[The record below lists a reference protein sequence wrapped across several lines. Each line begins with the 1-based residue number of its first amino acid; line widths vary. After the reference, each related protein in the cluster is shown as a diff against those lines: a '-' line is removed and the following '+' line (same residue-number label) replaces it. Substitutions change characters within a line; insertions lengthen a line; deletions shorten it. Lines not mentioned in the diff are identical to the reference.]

1 MRLKITLINIVAI
14 AVIAVGC
21 GGGDADSTS
30 AGASGGETT
39 TTTSTNAG
47 QENGSNAGKENGNAG
62 QENGN
67 AEKQG
72 GGATGSAKPKGQSEK
87 QKFVAAGDAIC
98 ETVPKRYNAKLK
110 SLGKESSKNGRPEP
124 STAEKNLK
132 AAIPPLYLAIEE
144 FEELTPPQGEERTFE
159 AIVDALEEAAKD
171 LEKEP
176 SAELTGPKSPFAE
189 FQKLTTGYG
198 FEVCKNL

>member
-1 MRLKITLINIVAI
+1 MRLKITLMSIVAM

-21 GGGDADSTS
+21 GGGDDGGTS
-30 AGASGGETT
+30 AGTGGGETT
-39 TTTSTNAG
+39 TRNSA
-47 QENGSNAGKENGNAG
+47 NAGKENGNAG

-87 QKFVAAGDAIC
+87 QKFIAAGDAIC
-98 ETVPKRYNAKLK
+98 ETVPKRYTAKLK
-110 SLGKESSKNGRPEP
+110 TLGKESSKNGRPEP

-144 FEELTPPQGEERTFE
+144 FEELTPPQGEEQTFE
-159 AIVDALEEAAKD
+159 AIVEALEEAAKG

-176 SAELTGPKSPFAE
+176 SAELTGPKSPFAK